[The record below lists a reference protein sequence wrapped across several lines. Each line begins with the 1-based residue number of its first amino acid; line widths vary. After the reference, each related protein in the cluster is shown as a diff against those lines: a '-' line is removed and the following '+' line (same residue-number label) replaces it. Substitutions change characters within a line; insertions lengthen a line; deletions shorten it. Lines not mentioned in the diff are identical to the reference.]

1 MDGSSAREPESAED
15 DPEILHLEAFL
26 PYRLSVASN
35 LVSRAFARRYQS
47 AFGLSIP
54 EWRVIAVLGR
64 FAPAPSQ
71 EICERTA
78 MDKAKV
84 SRAVTRLVASGLVVR
99 GENPQ
104 DQRRNR
110 LTLSRKGLGIYR
122 RIVPLTLEL
131 QSELVAGLAPAELAE
146 LNRILRLLAER
157 AKSLDTPL
165 AAGQS

>member
-1 MDGSSAREPESAED
+1 
-15 DPEILHLEAFL
+15 
-26 PYRLSVASN
+26 
-35 LVSRAFARRYQS
+35 
-47 AFGLSIP
+47 
-54 EWRVIAVLGR
+54 
-64 FAPAPSQ
+64 
-71 EICERTA
+71 

-99 GENPQ
+99 GENPE

-122 RIVPLTLEL
+122 RIVPLALEL

-157 AKSLDTPL
+157 AKSLEATF
-165 AAGQS
+165 AAGQR